1 MLINQFLE
9 KKKNKGSQTN
19 PTIRGNLDEQRR

>member
-9 KKKNKGSQTN
+9 KKNKGSQTN